1 VIVYRPTASVCPSC
15 LAQHIHNSLLCTL
28 QTTKNISLIAAIIL
42 GACNHVRSVSQFRTC
57 SCQSCQLGETC
68 TLPNFLCR
76 SLSFALLA
84 SPCHRVY
91 CCSCSCLLLLLQLST
106 VAAAAAVYYCCCSCL
121 LLPLQLSTIAAAAV
135 YYCCCSCLLLLLQLS
150 TIAAAAVYY
159 CCCSCLLLLL
169 QLSATVAWWAADIFG
184 RNTLFLQAAIKSTI
198 VAAAVHLC
206 GMVDS

>member
-1 VIVYRPTASVCPSC
+1 MTVCPSC

-42 GACNHVRSVSQFRTC
+42 GACNHVRSISQFRTC

-68 TLPNFLCR
+68 TLPIFLCR

-91 CCSCSCLLLLLQLST
+91 CCS
-106 VAAAAAVYYCCCSCL
+106 
-121 LLPLQLSTIAAAAV
+121 
-135 YYCCCSCLLLLLQLS
+135 CSCLLLLLQLS

-169 QLSATVAWWAADIFG
+169 QLSATVAWWTADIFG

-206 GMVDS
+206 GMVDC